1 MYADNRNMTRR
12 VRRIILCSTILFF
25 VLTAPVVL
33 LYAWGYSFDW
43 QKKKP
48 VLTGG
53 LYLKSIPKKAEVYID
68 DKPKKETPAFIKRLV
83 PREYQVRVVKEG
95 FYPWQKKLKVES
107 KLVTEARNIL
117 LIPLNPKI
125 EVVNQELTNDFS
137 LEELLKQEKSN
148 SIFYIQKP
156 SYILYKTDQ
165 NNSFQEQISS
175 TSLPNGQDYQIFA
188 SSNEQIAVLSDNQ
201 ELYLFNYQTRSFE
214 LISQNVQGVQFS
226 NDNKKLLYFTLYEL
240 WVYYLEG
247 TPEQPSKNAG
257 DKELIT
263 RLSQKI
269 DQAIWYDS
277 TSQHIIFLIDQIIK
291 ITELDSRDQRN
302 TVDLIKLDIQEMAY
316 SQKDEKIY
324 FIKDKKLLSLSLE

>member
-1 MYADNRNMTRR
+1 VYADNRNMTRR
-12 VRRIILCSTILFF
+12 VRRIILYSTILFF

-53 LYLKSIPKKAEVYID
+53 LYLKSIPKKATVYLN
-68 DKPKKETPAFIKRLV
+68 DKPKDETPAFIKRLL
-83 PREYQVRVVKEG
+83 PKEYRVKIVKEG
-95 FYPWQKKLKVES
+95 FYPWQKNLKIES

-117 LIPLNPKI
+117 LIPINPKI
-125 EVVNQELTNDFS
+125 EVVDQELPNDFS
-137 LEELLKQEKSN
+137 LEEFLNPEKPN
-148 SIFYIQKP
+148 YIFYIQKP

-165 NNSFQEQISS
+165 NNSFQEQINL
-175 TSLPNGQDYQIFA
+175 TPLPNDQDYQIFA

-201 ELYLFNYQTRSFE
+201 ELYLFNYQTRNFE

-226 NDNKKLLYFTLYEL
+226 NDNKKLLYFTPYEL

-247 TPEQPSKNAG
+247 TSEQPSKNAG

-263 RLSQKI
+263 RSSQKI
-269 DQAIWYDS
+269 DQAIWYDD
-277 TSQHIIFLIDQIIK
+277 TNQHIIFLIDQIIK
-291 ITELDSRDQRN
+291 ITELDNRNQRN
-302 TVDLIKLDIQEMAY
+302 TVDLIKLDIQKMAY

>member
-1 MYADNRNMTRR
+1 MLINMTRR
-12 VRRIILCSTILFF
+12 FRRIILLATTLFF
-25 VLTAPVVL
+25 ILTAPLVL
-33 LYAWGYSFDW
+33 GYAWGYSFDW

-53 LYLKSIPKKAEVYID
+53 FYLKSIPKKAEVYID
-68 DKPKKETPAFIKRLV
+68 DKPKKETPAFIKRLI
-83 PREYQVRVVKEG
+83 PREYQVKVVKEG
-95 FYPWQKKLKVES
+95 FYPWQKNLKIES

-117 LIPLNPKI
+117 LIPINPKI
-125 EVVNQELTNDFS
+125 KVVDQELPNDFS
-137 LEELLKQEKSN
+137 LEEFLNSEKPN
-148 SIFYIQKP
+148 YIFYIQKP

-165 NNSFQEQISS
+165 NNSFQEQINL
-175 TSLPNGQDYQIFA
+175 TPLPNEQDYQIFD

-201 ELYLFNYQTRSFE
+201 KLYIFNYQTRNFE
-214 LISQNVQGVQFS
+214 LISQDVQGVQFS
-226 NDNKKLLYFTLYEL
+226 NDNKKLLYFTPYEL

-247 TPEQPSKNAG
+247 ASEQPSKNAG

-263 RLSQKI
+263 RSSQKI
-269 DQAIWYDS
+269 GQAIWHNNA
-277 TSQHIIFLIDQIIK
+277 SQHIIFLVDQTIK
-291 ITELDSRDQRN
+291 ITELDNRDQRN